1 MSASK
6 KGLGRGF
13 EALIPVD
20 LLDESFDPTAN
31 QDKQVSEL
39 RQIKI
44 DEISA
49 DPDQP
54 RRKFGEEELRDL
66 ADSIKEHGILQPIIV
81 TPYQGG
87 YKIVAGER
95 RFRASKIAGITKIPA
110 LVRKLSDQH
119 KLEISLIENLQ
130 RQDLNV
136 METATAYL
144 KLRDQFNL
152 SLDEIG
158 KRVGNRSISAVSNT
172 MRLMKLPDFAKQALV
187 DGQITEGQIRP
198 LIGFDVKAFKQ
209 ILPRIIKENWN
220 ARKIEQYVVSFKR
233 SQNGELAVV
242 SKRSIEQPYR
252 EQIDRLKK
260 RLKADV
266 KIQANSKGAG
276 KITIS
281 FKNETEFKRLQE
293 IIG

>member
-20 LLDESFDPTAN
+20 LLDESFDPTAS

-44 DEISA
+44 DEIMA

-54 RRKFGEEELRDL
+54 RRKFGEEELLDL
-66 ADSIKEHGILQPIIV
+66 ANSIKEHGILQPIIV
-81 TPYQGG
+81 TPYKGG

-136 METATAYL
+136 METATAYQ

-187 DGQITEGQIRP
+187 DGQITEGQMRP
-198 LIGFDVKAFKQ
+198 LIGFNEKAFKQ

-220 ARKIEQYVVSFKR
+220 ARKIEQFVVSFKR
-233 SQNGELAVV
+233 SNIDKTVSV
-242 SKRSIEQPYR
+242 SKNLSNIHIE
-252 EQIDRLKK
+252 
-260 RLKADV
+260 
-266 KIQANSKGAG
+266 SK
-276 KITIS
+276 
-281 FKNETEFKRLQE
+281 
-293 IIG
+293 